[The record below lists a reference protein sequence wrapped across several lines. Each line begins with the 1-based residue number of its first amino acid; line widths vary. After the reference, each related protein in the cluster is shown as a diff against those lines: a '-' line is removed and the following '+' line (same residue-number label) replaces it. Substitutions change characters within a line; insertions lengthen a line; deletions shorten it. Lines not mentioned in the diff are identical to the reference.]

1 MGSQVVFKKLWSI
14 VNSRTD
20 TAVVVGCTRVIK
32 VAFCGRL
39 ASQIASENL
48 LVYIESNLS
57 VLLEVLDDLIK
68 LTKNNIFCYI
78 NYIYRSTFYLISSGL
93 WYFPRGNSSK
103 LHGVVRGVSSLV
115 YSLRRF

>member
-1 MGSQVVFKKLWSI
+1 VGSQVVFKKLWSV

-20 TAVVVGCTRVIK
+20 TAMVVGCTTVIT

-68 LTKNNIFCYI
+68 LTKKFLLY
-78 NYIYRSTFYLISSGL
+78 
-93 WYFPRGNSSK
+93 K
-103 LHGVVRGVSSLV
+103 LHISQYVLLDFQWIVVFSAW
-115 YSLRRF
+115 